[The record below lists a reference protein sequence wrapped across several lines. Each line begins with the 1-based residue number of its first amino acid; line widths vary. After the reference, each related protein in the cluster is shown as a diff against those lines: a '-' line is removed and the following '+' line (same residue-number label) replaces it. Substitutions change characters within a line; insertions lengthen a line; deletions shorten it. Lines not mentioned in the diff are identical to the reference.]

1 MAPGLRTSALVTD
14 MNFVLGRSA
23 GNALEVW
30 ETLDY
35 LTGKSRDRRLHE
47 VTLALTAELLVL
59 GRLRPIMALP
69 ARWPRKR

>member
-1 MAPGLRTSALVTD
+1 MVTVGMARLRTSALVTD

-35 LTGKSRDRRLHE
+35 LTGKSAIGVCMR
-47 VTLALTAELLVL
+47 
-59 GRLRPIMALP
+59 
-69 ARWPRKR
+69 